1 MLKKVKTYKFDVNSG
16 KVQNKADKKEEEPI
30 FRQLD
35 KLTTYLEFELV
46 NYEPGMLI
54 EIVIQQPGGEVKT
67 LILSEVPTKQEYLV
81 KKDVLVPVDI
91 AGTYN
96 CELRV
101 SHNKLLAT
109 SDPFTYESKANI
121 GGDNNG

>member
-1 MLKKVKTYKFDVNSG
+1 M
-16 KVQNKADKKEEEPI
+16 
-30 FRQLD
+30 D

-54 EIVIQQPGGEVKT
+54 QLVIQQPEGEVKT
-67 LILSEVPTKQEYLV
+67 LILSEVKTKQEYLV
-81 KKDVLVPVDI
+81 KKEVLVPVDI

-121 GGDNNG
+121 GGDING

>member
-1 MLKKVKTYKFDVNSG
+1 MLKKVKTYKFDVNTG

-30 FRQLD
+30 FRVLD

-54 EIVIQQPGGEVKT
+54 ELVIQQPGAEVKT
-67 LILSEVPTKQEYLV
+67 LILSEVKTKQEYLV
-81 KKDVLVPVDI
+81 KKEVLVPVDI

-101 SHNKLLAT
+101 SHQKLLAT

-121 GGDNNG
+121 GGEK

>member
-1 MLKKVKTYKFDVNSG
+1 M
-16 KVQNKADKKEEEPI
+16 QNKVDKKEEEPI

-54 EIVIQQPGGEVKT
+54 ELVIQQPGGEVKT
-67 LILSEVPTKQEYLV
+67 LILSEVKTKQEYLV
-81 KKDVLVPVDI
+81 KKEVLVPVDI

-101 SHNKLLAT
+101 SHQKLLAT

-121 GGDNNG
+121 GGEK

>member
-1 MLKKVKTYKFDVNSG
+1 MLKKVKTYKFDVNTG

-30 FRQLD
+30 FRVLD
-35 KLTTYLEFELV
+35 KLTTYLEFELT

-54 EIVIQQPGGEVKT
+54 QLVIQQPGGEVKT
-67 LILSEVPTKQEYLV
+67 LILSEVKTKQEYLV
-81 KKDVLVPVDI
+81 KKEVLVPVDI

-109 SDPFTYESKANI
+109 SDPFTYESKGNI
-121 GGDNNG
+121 GGEK

>member
-1 MLKKVKTYKFDVNSG
+1 MLKKVKTYKFDINTG
-16 KVQNKADKKEEEPI
+16 KVQNKVDKKEEEPI
-30 FRQLD
+30 FRVLD

-46 NYEPGMLI
+46 NYESGMLI
-54 EIVIQQPGGEVKT
+54 ELVIQQLGGEVKT
-67 LILSEVPTKQEYLV
+67 SILSEVKTKQEYLV
-81 KKDVLVPVDI
+81 KKEVLVPVDI

-121 GGDNNG
+121 GGEK